1 MTDRFDELAR
11 AWGEDGCTLW
21 RRESCDRFPN
31 GCPECPA
38 QFADGVAALLRR
50 VDTEAEERG
59 RREEGQPLQSTDVTC
74 RWTEDD
80 SGVWESACGAI
91 FGSFSFEFPA
101 NGPTANG
108 FNYCPYCGAVLEEA
122 KRVGDTDT
130 QRIRAAMEV
139 LKDG

>member
-59 RREEGQPLQSTDVTC
+59 LRAGIEAAWDALGAAGWST
-74 RWTEDD
+74 
-80 SGVWESACGAI
+80 GHA
-91 FGSFSFEFPA
+91 
-101 NGPTANG
+101 
-108 FNYCPYCGAVLEEA
+108 
-122 KRVGDTDT
+122 DTMQTLLD
-130 QRIRAAMEV
+130 EV
-139 LKDG
+139 ISKQKFD